1 MQKVDELE
9 KEGKYRDAW
18 MKVPD
23 LSEYH
28 TVTVYFHFLQLMY
41 SVFLKSHR

>member
-23 LSEYH
+23 PADYPEQTETIRKKEISFIGKVC
-28 TVTVYFHFLQLMY
+28 T
-41 SVFLKSHR
+41 